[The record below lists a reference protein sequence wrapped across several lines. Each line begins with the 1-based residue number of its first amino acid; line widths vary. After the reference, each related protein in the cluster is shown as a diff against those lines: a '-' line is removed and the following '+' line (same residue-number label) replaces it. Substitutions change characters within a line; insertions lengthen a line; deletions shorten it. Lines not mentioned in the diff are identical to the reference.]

1 MRLDQ
6 QAEQLN
12 TAIQASG
19 TGVLE
24 MLSRRGRAIYF
35 PKQGILAQS
44 AEAQGRRINA
54 TIGTALEEDGAP
66 MSLPCVA
73 AQVRLPPGR
82 MVSYAPSS
90 GQPEL
95 RRAWQALLLEKNP
108 SLLGKSY
115 SLPVV
120 TSALTH
126 GLSLCGYLF
135 CDPEESVLLPDLYWE
150 NYDLVFSLA
159 WGARLET
166 YPAFAGGG
174 FNVEGLAEKLRARA
188 AGRVVVLVN
197 FPNNPTGYT
206 PTREEAL
213 HLRDVLLAAA
223 QRGLKL
229 VVLVDD
235 AYFGLVYEDGVMQ
248 ESLFA
253 LLCGLHPNLLAVKL
267 DGPTKEDYV
276 WGFRVGF
283 LTYGI
288 GNATPELFAALEAKT
303 AGAIRGSISNCS
315 QLAQSL
321 LAAAYAAPAYAAD
334 KQSKYE
340 LLRERYREVRRIIA
354 AHPEYAGH
362 FTPLPFNSGYFM
374 CLKMLRVDPEKLR
387 RKLIADYSTGVIV
400 MSGVVRLAFS
410 AAPRARLAELFDN
423 IYRASVEL
431 AGA

>member
-6 QAEQLN
+6 QAGQLN
-12 TAIQASG
+12 AAIQASG

-24 MLSRRGRAIYF
+24 MLSGRGRAIYF

-73 AQVRLPPGR
+73 AQVRLPPGQ
-82 MVSYAPSS
+82 MVSYAPSP

-108 SLLGKSY
+108 SLRGKSY

-135 CDPEESVLLPDLYWE
+135 CDPDETVLLPDLYWE

-206 PTREEAL
+206 PTREEAFQ
-213 HLRDVLLAAA
+213 LRDVLLAAA

-321 LAAAYAAPAYAAD
+321 LAAAYAAPDYAAA

-340 LLRERYREVRRIIA
+340 LLRERYREVRRILA

-431 AGA
+431 AGG